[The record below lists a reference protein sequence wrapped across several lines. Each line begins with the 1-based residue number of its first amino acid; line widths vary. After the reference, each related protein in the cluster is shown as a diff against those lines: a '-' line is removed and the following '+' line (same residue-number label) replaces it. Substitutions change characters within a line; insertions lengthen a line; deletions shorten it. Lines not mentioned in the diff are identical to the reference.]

1 MQDLRVSTA
10 LKLRKSNQFDID
22 IFEKNA
28 SIGGR
33 IKTDE
38 IDGFLLDHG
47 FQVFLSNYPEAK
59 QAFDYSNLKLSEFK
73 AGAKI
78 DGKYV
83 GDPFRE
89 PEVLLPTLF
98 SNIGTLK
105 DKLLILKLRFEKTPP
120 SKTDGT

>member
-1 MQDLRVSTA
+1 MSKNIAIIGAGLAGLNCAKNLEKIQGATIDLYE
-10 LKLRKSNQFDID
+10 KSN
-22 IFEKNA
+22 

-33 IKTDE
+33 IKTDKF
-38 IDGFLLDHG
+38 DGFLLDHG
-47 FQVFLSNYPEAK
+47 FQVFLPNYPEARISFNY
-59 QAFDYSNLKLSEFK
+59 QKLQLFSFK

-98 SNIGTLK
+98 SSI
-105 DKLLILKLRFEKTPP
+105 
-120 SKTDGT
+120 